1 MIPFE
6 HAADHPPSQS
16 AGDHTPVSER
26 SANARWEGAFSPTD
40 GRATCNAQLTAN
52 ARSRPRSFGNPR
64 EGGGRQF
71 PRVLLHRFIAGR
83 SRFSRLRQEDS
94 ADASSGNRLGP
105 KTPKGDSRMHKLKPI
120 VAKTPEELAG
130 ALGLSSAA
138 AKEWQVQH
146 VLVGRLKEIARR
158 RKITHAEIAKR
169 AGTSRTRVTAILN
182 DDLQHVSS
190 DLLIRILASL
200 GYRVK
205 VSVVR
210 SDTAA

>member
-1 MIPFE
+1 M
-6 HAADHPPSQS
+6 
-16 AGDHTPVSER
+16 
-26 SANARWEGAFSPTD
+26 
-40 GRATCNAQLTAN
+40 
-52 ARSRPRSFGNPR
+52 
-64 EGGGRQF
+64 
-71 PRVLLHRFIAGR
+71 HRIKAV
-83 SRFSRLRQEDS
+83 
-94 ADASSGNRLGP
+94 
-105 KTPKGDSRMHKLKPI
+105 

-130 ALGLSSAA
+130 ALGLSPVA

-146 VLVGRLKEIARR
+146 MLLKRLKEIARTQ
-158 RKITHAEIAKR
+158 KITHAEIARR

-210 SDTAA
+210 SDSAA